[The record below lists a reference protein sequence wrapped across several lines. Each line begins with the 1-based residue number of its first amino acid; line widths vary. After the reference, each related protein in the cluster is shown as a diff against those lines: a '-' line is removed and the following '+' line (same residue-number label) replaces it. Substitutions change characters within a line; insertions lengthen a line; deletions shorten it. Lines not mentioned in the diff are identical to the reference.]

1 MAFRH
6 CQVTY
11 QTFFKS
17 RFYNI
22 CPVHNTL
29 FMCASVPCLQ
39 HQQAVSEA
47 IVMCACCALVS
58 FIVNNA
64 AISIHR
70 ALQGCTYMTLRGKQ
84 LLEECVQP
92 ALSYTTH
99 TICRSQK
106 WCWKPLV
113 LSKMQQTKLCHCCI
127 TSHCI
132 CRQAAL
138 ERQDLSCT
146 YLAYHELENT

>member
-11 QTFFKS
+11 PTFFKS

-47 IVMCACCALVS
+47 IVVCACCALVS

-64 AISIHR
+64 AISIQR

-99 TICRSQK
+99 TICSSRK

-113 LSKMQQTKLCHCCI
+113 LSKCSKP
-127 TSHCI
+127 
-132 CRQAAL
+132 
-138 ERQDLSCT
+138 SCAIVASPVT
-146 YLAYHELENT
+146 VSVDRLLWRDKTCPAHT